1 MPRSRSRSWKTP
13 DLPVRID
20 VITLFPEIVGGP
32 LEASILGRARRAG
45 QVEIVLHQLRD
56 YATDK
61 HRTVD
66 EKPYGGGPGMLL
78 KCEPI
83 FAAVE
88 DVRKMA
94 PGPGRVILLSPGGA
108 KFDQAKA
115 RELAALERVIFICGH
130 YEGVDERVRE
140 HLVDEE
146 ISLGDFVLT
155 NGALAAL
162 VLTDAV
168 VRLLPDVVGNECSI
182 QSESFGAEQRGLEG
196 PQYTRPEEFRGWRV
210 PEILLSGHHENVE
223 NWNREQGAART
234 RATRPDLLP
243 PGDEPP
249 HDIEKSHGRHQDQ
262 PYHSTVVAVHE
273 SGMRAH
279 ALRYDGKH
287 F

>member
-1 MPRSRSRSWKTP
+1 
-13 DLPVRID
+13 VRID
-20 VITLFPEIVGGP
+20 VITLFPEIVSGP
-32 LEASILGRARRAG
+32 LDASILGRACRAG
-45 QVEIVLHQLRD
+45 QVEVCLHQLRD

-61 HRTVD
+61 HHTVD

-88 DVRKMA
+88 DVQKKA
-94 PGPGRVILLSPGGA
+94 PKPGRVILLSPTGA

-115 RELAALERVIFICGH
+115 RELASLERVVFVCGH

-146 ISLGDFVLT
+146 ISLGDFILT

-162 VLTDAV
+162 VVIDAV
-168 VRLLPDVVGNECSI
+168 VRLLPDVVGNENSI
-182 QSESFGAEQRGLEG
+182 QSESFGVEHPGLEG

-223 NWNREQGAART
+223 SWNREQSLKRT
-234 RATRPDLLP
+234 EHARPDLITQAKTL
-243 PGDEPP
+243 
-249 HDIEKSHGRHQDQ
+249 
-262 PYHSTVVAVHE
+262 
-273 SGMRAH
+273 
-279 ALRYDGKH
+279 
-287 F
+287 

>member
-1 MPRSRSRSWKTP
+1 
-13 DLPVRID
+13 VRID
-20 VITLFPEIVGGP
+20 VITLFHEIVSGP
-32 LEASILGRARRAG
+32 LDASILGRARRAG
-45 QVEIVLHQLRD
+45 QVEVVLHQLRD
-56 YATDK
+56 YTTDK

-88 DVRKMA
+88 DVQKKA
-94 PGPGRVILLSPGGA
+94 PSPGRVILLSPGGA

-115 RELAALERVIFICGH
+115 RELAALDRVIFICGH
-130 YEGVDERVRE
+130 YEGIDERVRE

-162 VLTDAV
+162 VVTDAV

-182 QSESFGAEQRGLEG
+182 QSESFGADHRGLEG

-234 RATRPDLLP
+234 RATRPDLLTP
-243 PGDEPP
+243 
-249 HDIEKSHGRHQDQ
+249 Q
-262 PYHSTVVAVHE
+262 P
-273 SGMRAH
+273 
-279 ALRYDGKH
+279 L
-287 F
+287 

>member
-1 MPRSRSRSWKTP
+1 
-13 DLPVRID
+13 VRID

-32 LEASILGRARRAG
+32 LDASILGRARRAG
-45 QVEIVLHQLRD
+45 QVEVCLHQLRD

-61 HRTVD
+61 HHTVD

-88 DVRKMA
+88 DVRKKA
-94 PGPGRVILLSPGGA
+94 PQPGRVILLSPTGA

-130 YEGVDERVRE
+130 YEGIDERVRE

-146 ISLGDFVLT
+146 LSIGDFVLT
-155 NGALAAL
+155 NGALAAS
-162 VLTDAV
+162 VVIDAV

-182 QSESFGAEQRGLEG
+182 QSESFGVEHPGLEG

-210 PEILLSGHHENVE
+210 PDILLSGHHQKVE
-223 NWNREQGAART
+223 SWNREQSLRRT
-234 RATRPDLLP
+234 ATARPDLLP
-243 PGDEPP
+243 Q
-249 HDIEKSHGRHQDQ
+249 EKI
-262 PYHSTVVAVHE
+262 
-273 SGMRAH
+273 
-279 ALRYDGKH
+279 
-287 F
+287 

>member
-1 MPRSRSRSWKTP
+1 
-13 DLPVRID
+13 VRID

-45 QVEIVLHQLRD
+45 QVDVVLHQLRD
-56 YATDK
+56 YTTDK

-88 DVRKMA
+88 DVQTKA
-94 PGPGRVILLSPGGA
+94 AEPGRVILLSPTGT

-115 RELAALERVIFICGH
+115 RELASHERVILICGH

-162 VLTDAV
+162 VVIDAV
-168 VRLLPDVVGNECSI
+168 VRLLPDVVGNEHSI
-182 QSESFGAEQRGLEG
+182 QSESFGVEHPGLEG

-210 PEILLSGHHENVE
+210 PEILLSGNHGKIAQWSE
-223 NWNREQGAART
+223 EQSRLRT
-234 RATRPDLLP
+234 EQLRPDL
-243 PGDEPP
+243 
-249 HDIEKSHGRHQDQ
+249 IRK
-262 PYHSTVVAVHE
+262 V
-273 SGMRAH
+273 
-279 ALRYDGKH
+279 
-287 F
+287 

>member
-1 MPRSRSRSWKTP
+1 
-13 DLPVRID
+13 VRID

-32 LEASILGRARRAG
+32 LDASILGRARRAG
-45 QVEIVLHQLRD
+45 QVDVQLHQLRD

-61 HRTVD
+61 HHTVD

-83 FAAVE
+83 FAALE
-88 DVRKMA
+88 DVQKKA
-94 PGPGRVILLSPGGA
+94 PAPGRVILLSPTGT

-115 RELAALERVIFICGH
+115 RELASLDRVVFVCGH

-146 ISLGDFVLT
+146 ISLGDFILT

-162 VLTDAV
+162 VVIDAV
-168 VRLLPDVVGNECSI
+168 VRLLPDVVGNESSI
-182 QSESFGAEQRGLEG
+182 QSESFGVEQPGLEG

-223 NWNREQGAART
+223 SWNREQGLKRT
-234 RATRPDLLP
+234 EHARPDLLTQAKP
-243 PGDEPP
+243 
-249 HDIEKSHGRHQDQ
+249 
-262 PYHSTVVAVHE
+262 
-273 SGMRAH
+273 
-279 ALRYDGKH
+279 L
-287 F
+287 